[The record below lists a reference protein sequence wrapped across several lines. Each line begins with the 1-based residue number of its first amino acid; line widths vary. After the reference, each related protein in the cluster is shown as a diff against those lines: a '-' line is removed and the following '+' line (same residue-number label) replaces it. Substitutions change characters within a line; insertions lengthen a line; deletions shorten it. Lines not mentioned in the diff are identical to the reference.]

1 MADFWNFPEFK
12 RAVVRE
18 VSDDVNNAVRI
29 PQSTKTVNI
38 EKCRAEWGLYV
49 QALRD
54 LGLDVTVIPQDPKL
68 PDCQFVEDPCIV
80 IGDTAL
86 ITRPAC
92 GPRQGETT
100 VLEET
105 MRNLGLKVRVVES
118 DTATLEGGDVIF
130 TGKEIFCGD
139 SVQSNEEGFAI
150 LEETFGDDYPCHA
163 IFVEYPEIHL
173 KGYAALAAPGVIAMC
188 DNIWGRPGWEDICDV
203 SNYTYKVMWIPDSF
217 GSNCIYINGSII
229 HVPEEQM
236 PETFALF
243 QKEMADYNLIPMS
256 SAEVSKVDAALTCQ
270 CLLF

>member
-18 VSDDVNNAVRI
+18 VSDDVNNAVRDLS
-29 PQSTKTVNI
+29 STEDVDL

-49 QALRD
+49 QALQD

-139 SVQSNEEGFAI
+139 SVLSNEEGFAI
-150 LEETFGDDYPCHA
+150 LEETFGDDYPCHS
-163 IFVEYPEIHL
+163 IFVEYPEFHL
-173 KGYAALAAPGVIAMC
+173 KGYAALAAPGIIAMC
-188 DNIWGRPGWEDICDV
+188 DNEWGHPAWADICNV
-203 SNYTYKVMWIPDSF
+203 SNYKYKVMWIPDDF
-217 GSNCIYINGSII
+217 GNNCIYINGSII
-229 HVPEEQM
+229 HTTEEQK
-236 PETFALF
+236 PDTFAVF
-243 QKEMADYNLIPMS
+243 QEEMADYNLIPMS

>member
-1 MADFWNFPEFK
+1 MANFWNFPEFK

-18 VSDDVNNAVRI
+18 VSDNVNNAVRI

-80 IGDTAL
+80 VGDTAL

-150 LEETFGDDYPCHA
+150 LEETFGDDYPCHS

-203 SNYTYKVMWIPDSF
+203 SNYTYKVMWIPDAF

-236 PETFALF
+236 PETFELF